1 MWEQLENYEIEEQ
14 ERSKMSSDE
23 PTRIHMV
30 GAEEYT
36 DKTSPKSSQ
45 PKSQIP
51 QTLDSTMAEVAMMLK
66 EWKEWKENQKTQVN
80 MVKQH
85 HQNRDRMKKKITC
98 HLCDGSHYTCSCT
111 QFIEKYNKW
120 LVNENFDRKTELG
133 RYLNINSYAVQ
144 QYIKK
149 KLNSNNIEVSHE
161 IVIGPNTTARRLQPA
176 ATETTVGSL
185 NQ

>member
-1 MWEQLENYEIEEQ
+1 M
-14 ERSKMSSDE
+14 
-23 PTRIHMV
+23 
-30 GAEEYT
+30 
-36 DKTSPKSSQ
+36 
-45 PKSQIP
+45 
-51 QTLDSTMAEVAMMLK
+51 
-66 EWKEWKENQKTQVN
+66 QVN
-80 MVKQH
+80 MVKRT

-111 QFIEKYNKW
+111 QFIEKYTKW
-120 LVNENFDRKTELG
+120 LNNENFDRKNELG

-149 KLNSNNIEVSHE
+149 KLNSNNIEVCHE

-176 ATETTVGSL
+176 ASEAPNVPL